1 MGNVRFLYNNL
12 ITASSMITLS
22 TSSTGTITQAI
33 KDSSAASPGSAI
45 ISLSGTYTGYEDI
58 EYTIEVDST
67 AAGSTVA
74 AATIK
79 WSDGTSWDATGVATT
94 TGASTIS
101 NGVSIA
107 FADSTMT
114 FAGGDKWYFKGINMF
129 SPAKMLDLDRDRR
142 CRTGGLETTNLIN
155 ITLASAAQAQAL
167 IIYDHNLT
175 SAAVITLIGASAAST
190 GSSFSSPGFSTTVP
204 WSSGKILHYMSTNPT
219 YRYWQIK
226 ISNTACPDGY
236 IEIGELYLGPYSE
249 LSANIEEGFTEEH
262 SFLAENNVTPYGVER
277 SRYYNTQ
284 RSWGIHYKAM
294 PSTDIDTIKNMTT
307 VIVNRTNGTIKPV
320 WFNLDSTQTDK
331 TYLVKINGLRSEHWS
346 GNRYNLPMELT
357 EVVRSV

>member
-22 TSSTGTITQAI
+22 TAATGTITQAI
-33 KDSSAASPGSAI
+33 KDSTASTVGSAI
-45 ISLSGTYTGYEDI
+45 ITLSGTYTGYEDI
-58 EYTIEVDST
+58 EYTVEVDST

-79 WSDGTSWDATGVATT
+79 WSDGTTWDATGVATT
-94 TGASTIS
+94 TNASTIT

-114 FAGGDKWYFKGINMF
+114 FSIGDKWYFKGVNLW
-129 SPAKMLDLDRDRR
+129 SPAKMLDLNRDSR
-142 CRTGGLETTNLIN
+142 CRTGGLETTNLVN
-155 ITLASAAQAQAL
+155 VDLGAAAQAQAL

-190 GSSFSSPGFSTTVP
+190 GSSFTSPGFTTTVP
-204 WSSGKILHYMSTNPT
+204 WSSAKILHYMSTNPT
-219 YRYWQIK
+219 YRYWQLK

-236 IEIGELYLGPYSE
+236 IEIGELYLGPYVE
-249 LSANIEEGFTEEH
+249 LSENIEEGYSEDH
-262 SFLAENNVTPYGVER
+262 SFLTENNVTPYGVER

-284 RSWGIHYKAM
+284 RSWSINYRAI
-294 PSTDIDTIKNMTT
+294 PSSDVDTIKNMTT
-307 VIVNRTNGTIKPV
+307 AIVNRANGTIKPV

-331 TYLVKINGLRSEHWS
+331 TYLVKVNGLRTSHWS
-346 GNRYNLPMELT
+346 KDRFDLPLELA